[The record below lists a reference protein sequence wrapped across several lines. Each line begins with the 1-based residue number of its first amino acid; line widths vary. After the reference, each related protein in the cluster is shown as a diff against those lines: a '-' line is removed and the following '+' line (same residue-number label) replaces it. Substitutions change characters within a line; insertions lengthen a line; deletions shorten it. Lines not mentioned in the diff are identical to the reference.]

1 MYYYP
6 SSIATILSPQSST
19 IIIKCPNFSLS
30 SLVLFLVRTVAL
42 WWLNAQ
48 GRLDAGERGDAEE
61 DDGNE
66 DEKYKQQT
74 GDERGREQLI
84 AGEYTA
90 RGGRGGG
97 RVVVRAPR
105 AG

>member
-1 MYYYP
+1 MP
-6 SSIATILSPQSST
+6 ELSLP
-19 IIIKCPNFSLS
+19 
-30 SLVLFLVRTVAL
+30 SLVLFLVCAVAL

-66 DEKYKQQT
+66 DEKHEQQT

-84 AGEYTA
+84 AGEYA
-90 RGGRGGG
+90 ACGRRGRG
-97 RVVVRAPR
+97 RVVVLAPR
-105 AG
+105 TG